1 MSTLSQRELIKMNK
15 PAHNSIPESG
25 FGNCRWCGAEN
36 TRLQYLMCPDCFKL
50 SNKVPSKAMVLLN
63 KPEIKQKLG
72 EKGATLTTFTP
83 ELRKFITG
91 EDANFPPEKKETPHW
106 ILMQQV
112 AQKNV
117 EQKDIQFYI
126 KEMVKN
132 AGYPLPPTDEELFR
146 IIGLECMLR
155 FIIRTLVQRG
165 ELKIGIDLDE
175 DEFID
180 DLQDKCMDATVLKQ
194 EEEGWKP
201 KEALSQT
208 MPGNDDK
215 KGMNVRDII
224 MKKYGR

>member
-1 MSTLSQRELIKMNK
+1 MNK
-15 PAHNSIPESG
+15 SAHKSIPESG

-63 KPEIKQKLG
+63 KPEIKQKFG
-72 EKGATLTTFTP
+72 AQGATLTTFTP

-91 EDANFPPEKKETPHW
+91 KDSNFPPEKDAEAHW
-106 ILMQQV
+106 MLMQQV
-112 AQKNV
+112 AQKSV
-117 EQKDIQFYI
+117 EQKDIQFYL
-126 KEMVKN
+126 KEMIQK
-132 AGYPLPPTDEELFR
+132 AGHPLPPSDEELFS

-155 FIIRTLVQRG
+155 FIIRTLVERG

-175 DEFID
+175 DEFLD
-180 DLQDKCMDATVLKQ
+180 DKQEKCTDATVLKQ
-194 EEEGWKP
+194 EQEDWKP
-201 KEALSQT
+201 QETLSQII
-208 MPGNDDK
+208 PGNDDK

>member
-1 MSTLSQRELIKMNK
+1 MNK
-15 PAHNSIPESG
+15 PSHKSIQENG
-25 FGNCRWCGAEN
+25 FGNCRWCGAEDI
-36 TRLQYLMCPDCFKL
+36 RLQYLMCPNCFKM

-91 EDANFPPEKKETPHW
+91 EETNFPPEKDDISHW
-106 ILMQQV
+106 TLMQEV

-126 KEMVKN
+126 REMVKK
-132 AGYPLPPTDEELFR
+132 AGYPLPPTDEELFK

-155 FIIRTLVQRG
+155 FIIRSLVQRG
-165 ELKIGIDLDE
+165 ELKIGLDLDE
-175 DEFID
+175 DEFLD
-180 DLQDKCMDATVLKQ
+180 DLQEKCMDATVLKEDQ
-194 EEEGWKP
+194 ADWKP
-201 KEALSQT
+201 QETAVQT
-208 MPGNDDK
+208 ILGADDK